1 MRILI
6 LGAGGVGGFYGSHLL
21 AAGRDVTFLVR
32 PKRAAQL
39 AETGLTMLSPLG
51 NLKLPPPPTVL
62 SGKIDTVWDLILLSC
77 KSYDL
82 ASSIDA
88 IAPAV
93 CPETC
98 ILPLLNGMVHM
109 DTLDQ
114 RFGRK
119 CILGGVTNV
128 SAARDSAGH
137 ILHLNQLD
145 SVDFGDR
152 DDPSG
157 ARINRVAETLS
168 NAGFVTNLSVKVLQD
183 MWNKWVGI
191 SSVAGFTCLMRAAVG
206 DFVAAGAAPL
216 YLQFLD
222 ECVSVAAAEGYPITP
237 EYRSY
242 LVSKFTEPGSPFTT
256 SMLRDIEV
264 GSKIEAQQIIGA
276 LFERAR
282 QHNLKAPL
290 LEVVNANLRSYEE
303 RRKRESNQL

>member
-6 LGAGGVGGFYGSHLL
+6 LGAGGVGGFYGAHLL
-21 AAGRDVTFLVR
+21 SVGCDVTFLVR

-51 NLKLPPPPTVL
+51 NLRLPPPPTVL
-62 SGKIDTVWDLILLSC
+62 SGEIGTLWDLILLSC

-82 ASSIDA
+82 GSSIDA

-93 CPETC
+93 GPETS

-114 RFGRK
+114 RFGRA

-128 SAARDSAGH
+128 SAVRDPAGR

-157 ARINRVAETLS
+157 ARINRVAEALS
-168 NAGFVTNLSVKVLQD
+168 NAGFATNLSPQVLQD

-216 YLQFLD
+216 YLQFLE
-222 ECVSVAAAEGYPITP
+222 ECVSIAAAEGYPISS
-237 EYRSY
+237 EYHSY
-242 LVSKFTEPGSPFTT
+242 LVSKFTEPGSSFST
-256 SMLRDIEV
+256 SMLRDIEL
-264 GSKIEAQQIIGA
+264 GSKIEAGQIIGA

-282 QHNLKAPL
+282 KHNLNAPL
-290 LEVVNANLRSYEE
+290 LGVVNANLRSYEE
-303 RRKRESNQL
+303 RRERELKQT